1 MAGMTQWQQTQQ
13 TVISIVEGDT
23 WALLL
28 AMKEARHRNL
38 DLVQFESDS
47 QVMVDAIQ
55 MKRRGNF

>member
-1 MAGMTQWQQTQQ
+1 
-13 TVISIVEGDT
+13 VISTVEKEAWT
-23 WALLL
+23 LLL

-47 QVMVDAIQ
+47 QMMVDAIQ